1 MRTSLFTV
9 NDIGDPEPVIATVAC
24 NRIIIGEDASVSGW
38 PLSEYEVKGNY
49 VGSVFIRKSAGLS
62 YQFEST
68 EDKTKKSFLP
78 GQIVG
83 YVKTVSGST
92 TFYKVEE

>member
-38 PLSEYEVKGNY
+38 PLSDYEVKGNY
-49 VGSVFIRKSAGLS
+49 VGSYAGLCCFS
-62 YQFEST
+62 NSRH
-68 EDKTKKSFLP
+68 
-78 GQIVG
+78 G
-83 YVKTVSGST
+83 
-92 TFYKVEE
+92 